1 MSSNHVKASGLEG
14 RYAMALFALALEE
27 KSLDASAKD
36 LASLARMTEESEAFA
51 NLLKNP
57 VLNQNTQQKTISA
70 IAKKAKLQKLTAKFL
85 GTLIANRRL
94 NYLQKISASFLKLV
108 ADHKGEVTAEITS
121 AQKLTK
127 IQADALKKKL
137 KKSLGQDISFDVTVD
152 ETLLGG
158 LRVKVG
164 SRVIDSS
171 LKTKLENLTLQMKGV

>member
-1 MSSNHVKASGLEG
+1 
-14 RYAMALFALALEE
+14 MAE
-27 KSLDASAKD
+27 KND
-36 LASLARMTEESEAFA
+36 AFA
-51 NLLKNP
+51 NLLINP
-57 VLNQNTQQKTISA
+57 ILDQNTQQKIISA
-70 IAKKAKLQKLTAKFL
+70 IAKKAKLKKLTAKFL
-85 GTLIANRRL
+85 GTLVANRRL
-94 NYLQKISASFLKLV
+94 NYLQKISTSFFKLV

-127 IQADALKKKL
+127 TQADALKKKL